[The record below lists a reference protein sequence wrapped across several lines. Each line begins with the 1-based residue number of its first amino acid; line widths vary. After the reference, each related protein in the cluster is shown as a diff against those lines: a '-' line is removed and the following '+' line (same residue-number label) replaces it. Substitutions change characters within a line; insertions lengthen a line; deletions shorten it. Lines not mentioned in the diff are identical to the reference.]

1 MRCEEIM
8 TRNPTT
14 LQPNATVI
22 DAAKIMAKEDIGFIP
37 IIDQS
42 GNVQGVITDR
52 DIVVKGLAKNGDVTK
67 LQLTQLMETNVA
79 CCTPQDDTEQVRRK
93 MDERQ
98 IQRMLVCEGKRP
110 VGVIS
115 LQNLTRDADLGGTV
129 RAVKEGTSARLQ

>member
-8 TRNPTT
+8 TKNPST
-14 LQPNATVI
+14 LQANATIV
-22 DAAKIMAKEDIGFIP
+22 DAAKLMAKEDIGFIP
-37 IIDQS
+37 IVDQS

-52 DIVVKGLAKNGDVTK
+52 DIVVKGIAKNGDITRI
-67 LQLTQLMETNVA
+67 QLTQLMETNVA
-79 CCTPQDDTEQVRRK
+79 CCAPQDDTDKVRRT

-115 LQNLTRDADLGGTV
+115 LQNLTRDSDLGGTV

>member
-14 LQPNATVI
+14 LQPNATVV
-22 DAAKIMAKEDIGFIP
+22 DAARLMAKEDIGFIP
-37 IIDQS
+37 VVDQS

-52 DIVVKGLAKNGDVTK
+52 DIVVKGLAKNGDITRI
-67 LQLTQLMETNVA
+67 QLTQLMETNVA
-79 CCTPQDDTEQVRRK
+79 CCAPQDDTEEVRRK

-115 LQNLTRDADLGGTV
+115 LQNLTRDAGLGGTV

>member
-22 DAAKIMAKEDIGFIP
+22 DAAKLMAKEDIGFIP
-37 IIDQS
+37 IVDQS

-52 DIVVKGLAKNGDVTK
+52 DIVVKGIAKNTDITRI
-67 LQLTQLMETNVA
+67 QLSQLMEKNVE